1 MNSRHHERR
10 ESRWDERASM
20 RRHLELRVD
29 HRLRRCGAETDDHTR
44 PHERNFGIEPRA
56 TRCNLGRVWFL
67 VDPALAARLPL
78 EMLDDVGD
86 VGLFAIYPGVF
97 ERIVEKLAGR
107 TNKRFAGQIFFV
119 ARLLAD
125 KQDGRASRAF
135 AENGLRAAFPEVA
148 SLAISGSGFER
159 GEGRS
164 RRNQIFCG
172 AF

>member
-1 MNSRHHERR
+1 MAALFGDAKLWTKKS
-10 ESRWDERASM
+10 
-20 RRHLELRVD
+20 LG
-29 HRLRRCGAETDDHTR
+29 RCGPECDYDFR
-44 PHERNFGIEPRA
+44 FDECDLGFEPGM
-56 TRCNLGRVWFL
+56 TSGDLDSVWFL

-148 SLAISGSGFER
+148 SLAISGSGFEC
-159 GEGRS
+159 GKGRS